1 MNLISDLRAN
11 TRSTYNDRKQEQNR
25 MWQIPMHTSWA
36 QLLDLFCLKM
46 KTKHFCFSCR
56 LEKCIDNHSHST
68 GCLIPATCHISVAQL
83 NAVDVLHKGV
93 LSSNSFSF
101 SFNSV
106 LFQSSHMLY
115 FENMFQCETVA
126 CIKKKSLIVDT
137 LRFIK

>member
-1 MNLISDLRAN
+1 MTYGQTLGQHTMTGNRNRTECDKYQCIQVGLSCLICFVLKW
-11 TRSTYNDRKQEQNR
+11 KQS
-25 MWQIPMHTSWA
+25 I
-36 QLLDLFCLKM
+36 FV
-46 KTKHFCFSCR
+46 
-56 LEKCIDNHSHST
+56 SHAGWRNVLIT
-68 GCLIPATCHISVAQL
+68 TVIQQVCCLIPATCHISVAQL

-126 CIKKKSLIVDT
+126 CIKKKITDT
-137 LRFIK
+137 GHT